1 MKSGPLAL
9 NWGQEMPGRI
19 LIIDTVA
26 TNRIVLK
33 VKMLAARF
41 VVDACASKADA
52 MQIIAANRPDLIL
65 LNLSDAAADQHGL
78 CRELRSNPDTA
89 MIAIIAVGVADT
101 SGARFAALDAGADDV
116 LPHPVNDAL
125 LLARIRSLLRARST
139 GQELALRE
147 STSRALGFEEERT
160 GFDGASRIALLT
172 PDAHGETEMLAMLR
186 GGLCCTIKTLHP
198 GDVLV
203 SEDEKAA
210 HDLFVIDASQVET
223 GSGALFGLVSDLRA
237 RGQTRLAM
245 QLVIA
250 PPERPEI
257 AAMFLDLGAD
267 DVVPATSDAAEIT
280 LRAKRLTARKRQQDK
295 LRDTVRN
302 GLNAAVTDPLTG
314 LFNRRYVEPH
324 LARLAEQSRNSGRE
338 LAVMMIDIDHF
349 KSVNDAHGHAAGDK
363 VLIELSE
370 RLRENLRAI
379 DLVARMGG
387 EEFLV
392 AMPGTSVTDA
402 RLAADRLRALVNTT
416 PFSLGDG
423 LPAIKV
429 TVSVGLA
436 LSGQFSPENAAINKI
451 CDQADKALYAAKSA
465 GRDQVAM
472 SKSAA

>member
-33 VKMLAARF
+33 VKMLAAQYA
-41 VVDACASKADA
+41 VDACANKREA

-65 LNLSDAAADQHGL
+65 LNLSDAASGQHGW
-78 CRELRSNPDTA
+78 CRELRSNPETA
-89 MIAIIAVGVADT
+89 MIAVIAVGVTDT
-101 SGARFAALDAGADDV
+101 SRARFAALDAGADDV

-147 STSRALGFEEERT
+147 STSRALGFEEEQV

-172 PDAHGETEMLAMLR
+172 SDALCDGDLLTGIRARLR
-186 GGLCCTIKTLHP
+186 STITALQP

-203 SEDEKAA
+203 SDDENAA
-210 HDLFVIDASQVET
+210 HDLFVINASRIEP

-237 RGQTRLAM
+237 RSQTRLAM

-250 PPERPEI
+250 PPDNPEV

-267 DVVPATSDAAEIT
+267 DVVPATSEIAEIT
-280 LRAKRLTARKRQQDK
+280 LRAKRLIARKRQHDK

-324 LARLAEQSRNSGRE
+324 LARLAEQSRKSGRE

-349 KSVNDAHGHAAGDK
+349 KSVNDTHGHAAGDK
-363 VLIELSE
+363 VLIELSD
-370 RLRENLRAI
+370 RLRENLRAV
-379 DLVARMGG
+379 DLLARMGG

-416 PFSLGDG
+416 PFALGDG

-436 LSGQFSPENAAINKI
+436 LSGQFSPESTAINGI